1 LILAVRGKEMHVA
14 DTVDQAFLRRLAT
27 WSADGAPV
35 STLYLDVDGRR
46 YPRKQDYLL
55 RAEQLGHQL
64 LKRSGGLPKS
74 AAASVTKDVERM
86 TGFLAGLERGPTRGV
101 ALFSCSAAGLW
112 EEVLVPRPLAD
123 RATLADH
130 PQVLPLEAL
139 VETYE
144 TFCTALVD
152 REKAR
157 IFLARMGQIREERD
171 VFDDVPGR
179 HDQGGWS
186 QGRFQRHIDDHV
198 GRHLKRV
205 GDVLLRYFK
214 RQGFDHLILG
224 GPDETVPELERGLHD
239 YLKQRVAARVTLPMA
254 ANLNDVLEKSL
265 QVEEEIEVRREREIV
280 EQVSAEA
287 GAGRSG
293 VTGLEPVLAA
303 LNDGRVDTLVV
314 PFGFSSAGVR
324 CPSCGWLG
332 LHGSVC
338 PMCGSTAEP
347 APDVVESGVAKA
359 LEQGSRVQS
368 LTLVN
373 GDADRPFDVG
383 ALLRF

>member
-1 LILAVRGKEMHVA
+1 MT
-14 DTVDQAFLRRLAT
+14 DTVDRAFLRRLAT
-27 WSADGAPV
+27 WNADGTPV
-35 STLYLDVDGRR
+35 STLYLDVDGHR
-46 YPRKQDYLL
+46 YPRKQDYLI
-55 RAEQLGHQL
+55 RAEQLGHRL
-64 LKRSGGLPKS
+64 LKQGGGLSKT

-86 TGFLAGLERGPTRGV
+86 TAFLTGLDRGPTRGV
-101 ALFSCSAAGLW
+101 ALFSCTAAQLW

-123 RATLADH
+123 RAILADH
-130 PQVLPLEAL
+130 PHVLPLEAL
-139 VETYE
+139 IETYE

-157 IFLARMGQIREERD
+157 IFLARMGRIREETD

-224 GPDETVPELERGLHD
+224 GPDQTVPELERGLHD
-239 YLKQRVAARVTLPMA
+239 YLKQRVAANP
-254 ANLNDVLEKSL
+254 NDVLEKSL
-265 QVEEEIEVRREREIV
+265 QVEEEVEVRREREVV
-280 EQVSAEA
+280 EKVAEEA
-287 GAGRSG
+287 GAGRAG

-314 PFGFSSAGVR
+314 LFGFSSAGVR

-338 PMCGSTAEP
+338 PMCGARTVP

-359 LEQGSRVQS
+359 LQQGSRIES
-368 LTLVN
+368 LSLVD
-373 GDADRPFDVG
+373 GDGDRPFDVG

>member
-1 LILAVRGKEMHVA
+1 VA
-14 DTVDQAFLRRLAT
+14 DTIDRAFLRRLAG
-27 WSADGAPV
+27 WSADGTPV

-46 YPRKQDYLL
+46 YPRRHDYML
-55 RAEQLGHQL
+55 RAEQLGHRL
-64 LKRSGGLPKS
+64 LKEADGLPKK
-74 AAASVTKDVERM
+74 AAASVTRDVERM
-86 TGFLAGLERGPTRGV
+86 TAFLDGLDRGPNRGV
-101 ALFSCSAAGLW
+101 ALFSCSGAQLW

-130 PQVLPLEAL
+130 PHVLPLEAL

-157 IFLARMGQIREERD
+157 IFLARMGRIREETD

-198 GRHLKRV
+198 GRHLKHV
-205 GDVLLRYFK
+205 GDVLLRYLK
-214 RQGFDHLILG
+214 RQGFDHLILA
-224 GPDETVPELERGLHD
+224 GPDETVPELERGLHE
-239 YLKQRVAARVTLPMA
+239 YLKQRVAARVTLPMV

-265 QVEEEIEVRREREIV
+265 QVEEKIEVRREREVV
-280 EQVSAEA
+280 ERVVAET
-287 GAGRSG
+287 GARRNG

-314 PFGFSSAGVR
+314 PFGFSSAGMH

-332 LHGSVC
+332 LHGSPC
-338 PMCGSTAEP
+338 PVCGSATEQV
-347 APDVVESGVAKA
+347 PDIVESGVAKA
-359 LEQGSRVQS
+359 LQQGSRVES
-368 LTLVN
+368 LTLAN
-373 GDADRPFDVG
+373 GDRDRPFDVG